1 MSVAAAKILSVPSW
15 ANATARHIAALEHD
29 MWKMQH
35 FALLREF
42 VSTPQ
47 VGLNGHDLNDL
58 SPNKTDY
65 LQKP

>member
-15 ANATARHIAALEHD
+15 ANATARQIAALEHD

-58 SPNKTDY
+58 IPNKTDY